1 VSTQVAVPAATAE
14 PPLRLAA
21 DTAARRVA
29 FALGAIVTLGAVV
42 RFASLGVQSYH
53 HDEVIT
59 AMRVIPGS
67 FGEML
72 HKLKVSESNPPLYY
86 VLAWGWSKLFGLE
99 EVGLRSLSA
108 LFGAATVP
116 VGYLI
121 GRQLDGRRCGLI
133 LAGIVA
139 FNPMLIWYSQEA
151 RSYALLI
158 FFAAL
163 SLLFFVR
170 ALDSGRGRDLAL
182 WALFSALALCSH
194 YFAAFPVAIEG
205 AWLLLA
211 LRRRWRAVLPA
222 LAAVA
227 ATGAALLPLLI
238 AQVVP
243 KHIGWI
249 EGSPVSLRLWQTG
262 VSFLAGETGHV
273 IGEPPRP
280 RYALIPAIGVAV
292 ALALLAWRGTA
303 RQRRGAAIAVVVGL
317 GVLALALL
325 AALAGKD
332 YVIERNLLPALV
344 PLAAVIALGFTAA
357 PPRLSLILAGGLC
370 AYWLAFAVY
379 VTQTPNLQRPDF
391 RLVGQDLGP
400 PRDRRAIVGWRLAA
414 DPIRWYLPGR
424 AVQVYG
430 GLRRVREVDVLAKP
444 RVAGSAA
451 TLLGAFRA
459 VERVR
464 VDRLTLTRYLAP
476 HPVNLTV
483 KELKSL
489 PTGFA
494 ANGVVLDRPPPGH
507 PGGVVASNRF
517 APRIGLS
524 NNEVAR

>member
-1 VSTQVAVPAATAE
+1 VNSPFAVPAADG
-14 PPLRLAA
+14 PSWRLEA
-21 DTAARRVA
+21 DSVARRAALALGAVVV
-29 FALGAIVTLGAVV
+29 LGAIV
-42 RFASLGVQSYH
+42 RFGSLGVQSYH

-108 LFGAATVP
+108 LFGTATVP

-133 LAGIVA
+133 LAA
-139 FNPMLIWYSQEA
+139 FIALNPMLIWYSQEA
-151 RSYALLI
+151 RSYALLV

-163 SLLFFVR
+163 SLLFFLR
-170 ALDSGRGRDLAL
+170 ALDSGGRGRDLAL
-182 WALFSALALCSH
+182 WALSSALALCSH

-211 LRRRWRAVLPA
+211 LKGRWRAVLPA

-227 ATGAALLPLLI
+227 ATGVALLPLLI

-249 EGSPVSLRLWQTG
+249 EESPVSLRLWETG

-273 IGEPPRP
+273 IAEPPRP
-280 RYALIPAIGVAV
+280 IYALVPAAAVAL
-292 ALALLAWRGTA
+292 ALALLAWRGSA
-303 RQRRGAAIAVVVGL
+303 RQRRSAAIALAVGL
-317 GVLALALL
+317 GVLALAL
-325 AALAGKD
+325 AAAVAGKD

-344 PLAAVIALGFTAA
+344 PLAAVVALGLTAA
-357 PPRLSLILAGGLC
+357 PPRLSLLLAGALC

-379 VTQTPNLQRPDF
+379 VTQTPSLQRPDF
-391 RLVGQDLGP
+391 RVAAQDIG
-400 PRDRRAIVGWRLAA
+400 RAHARRAIVGWRLAA
-414 DPIRWYLPGR
+414 DPIRFYLPGK

-430 GLRRVREVDVLAKP
+430 GMRRVREIDVLSRP
-444 RVAGSAA
+444 RSAGEAA
-451 TLLGAFRA
+451 NLLPSFQT
-459 VERVR
+459 VEMDR
-464 VDRLTLTRYLAP
+464 VDRLTFTRYRAP
-476 HPVNLTV
+476 HLVDISV
-483 KELKSL
+483 KELKTL

-494 ANGVVLDRPPPGH
+494 RNGVVLDRPPPSV
-507 PGGVVASNRF
+507 GVSR
-517 APRIGLS
+517 G
-524 NNEVAR
+524 EVAR